1 MINFIKKEPKMN
13 KVLSTISM
21 TAVLFFTLAS
31 FGAKKDVFF
40 VYPKDGDTV
49 ALSFKAKFGVH
60 GMAIKPAGDPDD
72 KKSGHM
78 HVIIDGKAAPEGE
91 VIPADPTH
99 LHYGKGQTEGDITLT
114 PGPHTLTLQ
123 LADGLHRGYGSDL
136 VKEIHVTAK

>member
-1 MINFIKKEPKMN
+1 MN
-13 KVLSTISM
+13 KTLIST
-21 TAVLFFTLAS
+21 AFTFILLLTVSS

-40 VYPKDGDTV
+40 TYPKDGETV
-49 ALSFKAKFGVH
+49 ALTFKAKFGVH

-78 HVIIDGKAAPEGE
+78 HVIIDGPAAAEGV
-91 VIPADPTH
+91 VIPADAAH
-99 LHYGKGQTEGDITLT
+99 LHYGKGQLEGDITLT

-136 VKEIHVTAK
+136 VKVIHVTAK